1 MKPNPK
7 DKEKNPVFIRV
18 VAPEK
23 DAAREKTVKEFLHK
37 IDT

>member
-1 MKPNPK
+1 MKP
-7 DKEKNPVFIRV
+7 KNKNTDTGTLFIRV

-23 DAAREKTVKEFLHK
+23 DAAREKTVEEFLHK